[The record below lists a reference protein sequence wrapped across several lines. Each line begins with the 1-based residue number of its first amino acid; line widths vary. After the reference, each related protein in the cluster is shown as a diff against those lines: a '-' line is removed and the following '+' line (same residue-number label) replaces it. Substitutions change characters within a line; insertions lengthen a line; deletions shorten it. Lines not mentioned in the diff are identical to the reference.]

1 MPLSVP
7 STQDRHLLS
16 RFSYGVTPA
25 LARQAAARGGAGRW
39 LEWQMRPGAV
49 HDAYAAGL
57 AEWFPYLAYTPGKL
71 WQANISGARD
81 GWQVMYDFVRWTLL
95 RRTFSQRQLLEVMTD
110 FWSNLLYVP
119 APEDKAWP
127 HRIRYD
133 QTIRAHALGRFDDM
147 LVAAITHPAMG
158 CFLDNAQSTVW
169 KLNENLG
176 RELLELHT
184 VGRASGYTE
193 RDVLSSARIL
203 TGYRVD
209 MWDSWVGF
217 YSADDHY
224 TGPVEV
230 LGFSHPNGRPDGRAV
245 AEAYLRY
252 LARHP
257 ATARNIARRLCVRF
271 VSDRPSLAHVNAVA
285 KAFTAAGTDIKAA
298 LRALVRHPD
307 FAASVGAKVRT
318 PSEDAVASY
327 RALGVG
333 VARPRT
339 DDDFANAVAWH
350 TDFIGQ
356 RPFDW
361 PRPDGPPD
369 VADAWTSAGRM
380 LNSWSVHRS
389 LGSGW
394 WTGGVTYRPFQDW
407 LPPLPASLDRVVDH
421 VARRLLA
428 RPASDGLRAGVAT
441 HLGMSRSQSISTAD
455 DLGDWRMD
463 MLLTTLLN
471 SPDHMTR

>member
-1 MPLSVP
+1 MALSVP
-7 STQDRHLLS
+7 DTQTRHLLN
-16 RFSYGVTPA
+16 RFSYGATPA
-25 LARQAAARGGAGRW
+25 LVSQAKARGGARKW
-39 LEWQMRPGAV
+39 LEWQMAPGAV
-49 HDAYAAGL
+49 ADSYAAGL
-57 AEWFPYLAYTPGKL
+57 AAWFPYLTYTPGKL
-71 WQANISGARD
+71 WQANLDGTRS
-81 GWQVMYDFVRWTLL
+81 GWQVMYDFVRWTIL
-95 RRTFSQRQLLEVMTD
+95 RRTYSQRQLLEVMAD

-133 QTIRAHALGRFDDM
+133 ETIRRHALGRFDNM
-147 LVAAITHPAMG
+147 LVAATTHPAMG

-193 RDVLSSARIL
+193 RDVLDSARIL

-217 YSADDHY
+217 YSPDDHY
-224 TGPVEV
+224 TGDVQV
-230 LGFSHPNGRPDGRAV
+230 LGFSSANTKPDGRAV
-245 AEAYLRY
+245 ATSYLRY

-271 VSDRPSLAHVNAVA
+271 GRDQPTPAHVNAVA
-285 KAFTAAGTDIKAA
+285 KAYTASGTDIKAT
-298 LRALVRHPD
+298 LRALVDHPD

-327 RALGVG
+327 RVLGIQ
-333 VARPRT
+333 VAKPQS
-339 DDDFANAVAWH
+339 DNDFANAIAWH
-350 TDFIGQ
+350 TDFMGQ

-380 LNSWSVHRS
+380 LNSWSIHRT
-389 LGSGW
+389 LAGGWTSGA
-394 WTGGVTYRPFQDW
+394 TYRRPESW
-407 LPPLPASLDRVVDH
+407 LPPLPASLDTVVDH
-421 VARRLLA
+421 ISRRMLS
-428 RPASDGLRAGVAT
+428 RPATTTLKTAVAT
-441 HLGMSRSQSISTAD
+441 HLGMTRGQTIARAE
-455 DLGDWRMD
+455 DLPDWRMS
-463 MLLTTLLN
+463 MVLPTLLN
-471 SPDHMTR
+471 SPQHMTR